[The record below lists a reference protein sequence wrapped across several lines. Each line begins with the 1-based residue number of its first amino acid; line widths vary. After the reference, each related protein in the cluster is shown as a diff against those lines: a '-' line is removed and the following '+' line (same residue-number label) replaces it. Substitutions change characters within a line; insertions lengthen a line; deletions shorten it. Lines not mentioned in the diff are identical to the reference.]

1 MEQMM
6 MEVLAADDNTLPA
19 LITSQHQLD
28 LFPRDKLVYLSPD
41 SRNDL
46 NHYNED
52 DIYVIGGIVDKGTD
66 RAPMTLGMAEISLLA
81 EII

>member
-19 LITSQHQLD
+19 LITGQHQLD

-66 RAPMTLGMAEISLLA
+66 RAPMTLGMAEIS
-81 EII
+81 